1 MNIKVFASHLSNCP
15 IAQQV
20 RVCLFVMLNFKYTI
34 LTAFILLF
42 IAGACF
48 GVTITAK
55 HYRAE
60 IAQMQTEAIKAEHE
74 ATVKQLNIEHE
85 WQARQEQADK
95 EATDEISKIKD
106 KYNAAM
112 SKLHATTNSLHSDS
126 GSTNRAT
133 LSKDTTST
141 REAKATCECGQ
152 LRQDRRTLAEYA
164 LKLSAKCDEIAVERN
179 ELSKKYNA
187 LQ

>member
-1 MNIKVFASHLSNCP
+1 MFASHLNCP

-20 RVCLFVMLNFKYTI
+20 RVCLFIMLNFKYTI

-85 WQARQEQADK
+85 WQAKQEQADK
-95 EATDEISKIKD
+95 EATDEINKIKD

-112 SKLHATTNSLHSDS
+112 SKLHANSLHTDSDS
-126 GSTNRAT
+126 SGETALSTN
-133 LSKDTTST
+133 TTST

-152 LRQDRRTLAEYA
+152 LRHDRRTLAEYA

>member
-1 MNIKVFASHLSNCP
+1 MDLK
-15 IAQQV
+15 
-20 RVCLFVMLNFKYTI
+20 LFLIVATMSAVI
-34 LTAFILLF
+34 
-42 IAGACF
+42 GSCF

-85 WQARQEQADK
+85 WQAKQELADK
-95 EATDEISKIKD
+95 EATDEINKIKD

-112 SKLHATTNSLHSDS
+112 SKLHANSLQSDNT
-126 GSTNRAT
+126 STNRTA
-133 LSKDTTST
+133 LSSNTAST

-152 LRQDRRTLAEYA
+152 LRQDRKTLAEYV

-179 ELSKKYNA
+179 ELSKRYNA

>member
-1 MNIKVFASHLSNCP
+1 MDLK
-15 IAQQV
+15 
-20 RVCLFVMLNFKYTI
+20 
-34 LTAFILLF
+34 LLL
-42 IAGACF
+42 IVATMSAVIGACF

-60 IAQMQTEAIKAEHE
+60 IINLQAEAIKTEQDAL
-74 ATVKQLNIEHE
+74 VKQLNTEHE
-85 WQARQEQADK
+85 WQAKQKQADK
-95 EATDEISKIKD
+95 EATDEINKIKD

-112 SKLHATTNSLHSDS
+112 SKLHANSLHTDS
-126 GSTNRAT
+126 GSSGETALSTN
-133 LSKDTTST
+133 TTST

-152 LRQDRRTLAEYA
+152 LRHDRRTLAEYA

>member
-1 MNIKVFASHLSNCP
+1 MDLK
-15 IAQQV
+15 
-20 RVCLFVMLNFKYTI
+20 
-34 LTAFILLF
+34 LLL
-42 IAGACF
+42 IVATMSAVIGSCF
-48 GVTITAK
+48 GITITAK
-55 HYRAE
+55 YYRAE
-60 IAQMQTEAIKAEHE
+60 IAQMQTEAIKADQE

-85 WQARQEQADK
+85 WQAKQEQADK
-95 EATDEISKIKD
+95 EATDEINKIKD

-112 SKLHATTNSLHSDS
+112 SKLHANSLRSDRGS
-126 GSTNRAT
+126 FGEAALSTN
-133 LSKDTTST
+133 TTST

-152 LRQDRRTLAEYA
+152 LRQNRRTLAEYA

>member
-1 MNIKVFASHLSNCP
+1 
-15 IAQQV
+15 
-20 RVCLFVMLNFKYTI
+20 MLNFKYTI

-60 IAQMQTEAIKAEHE
+60 IAQIQAEAIKSEHE

-95 EATDEISKIKD
+95 EATNEINKIKD

-112 SKLHATTNSLHSDS
+112 SKLHANSLHSDS
-126 GSTNRAT
+126 SSSNRTTLSTN
-133 LSKDTTST
+133 TTST

-152 LRQDRRTLAEYA
+152 LRQDRRALAEYA

-179 ELSKKYNA
+179 ELSKRYNA

>member
-1 MNIKVFASHLSNCP
+1 MNIKVFASHLNCP

-20 RVCLFVMLNFKYTI
+20 RVCLFIMLNFKYTI

-60 IAQMQTEAIKAEHE
+60 IINLQAEAIKTEQDAL
-74 ATVKQLNIEHE
+74 VKQLNTEHE
-85 WQARQEQADK
+85 WQAKQKQADK
-95 EATDEISKIKD
+95 EATDEINKIKD

-112 SKLHATTNSLHSDS
+112 SKLHANSLYTDS
-126 GSTNRAT
+126 GSTSETA
-133 LSKDTTST
+133 LSTNSTSSGEVKT
-141 REAKATCECGQ
+141 TCECGQ
-152 LRQDRRTLAEYA
+152 LRHDRRTLAEYA

>member
-1 MNIKVFASHLSNCP
+1 MDLK
-15 IAQQV
+15 
-20 RVCLFVMLNFKYTI
+20 
-34 LTAFILLF
+34 LLL
-42 IAGACF
+42 IVATMSAVIGSCF
-48 GVTITAK
+48 GITVTAK

-60 IAQMQTEAIKAEHE
+60 IINLQAEAIKTEQDAL
-74 ATVKQLNIEHE
+74 VKQLNTEHE
-85 WQARQEQADK
+85 WQAKQEQADK
-95 EATDEISKIKD
+95 EATDEINKIKD

-112 SKLHATTNSLHSDS
+112 SKLHANSLRSDS
-126 GSTNRAT
+126 GSSGEAALSTN
-133 LSKDTTST
+133 TTST

-152 LRQDRRTLAEYA
+152 LRQNRRTLAEYA

>member
-1 MNIKVFASHLSNCP
+1 MDLK
-15 IAQQV
+15 
-20 RVCLFVMLNFKYTI
+20 
-34 LTAFILLF
+34 LLL
-42 IAGACF
+42 IVATMSAVIGACF

-60 IAQMQTEAIKAEHE
+60 IINLQAEAIKTEQDAL
-74 ATVKQLNIEHE
+74 VKQLNTEHE
-85 WQARQEQADK
+85 WQAKQKQANK
-95 EATDEISKIKD
+95 EATDEINKIKD

-112 SKLHATTNSLHSDS
+112 SKLHANSLYTDS
-126 GSTNRAT
+126 GSTSETA
-133 LSKDTTST
+133 LSTNTSSA
-141 REAKATCECGQ
+141 RETKTTCECGQ

>member
-1 MNIKVFASHLSNCP
+1 MDLK
-15 IAQQV
+15 
-20 RVCLFVMLNFKYTI
+20 
-34 LTAFILLF
+34 LLL
-42 IAGACF
+42 IVATMSAVIGSCF

-60 IAQMQTEAIKAEHE
+60 IINLQAEAIKTEQDAL
-74 ATVKQLNIEHE
+74 VKQLNIEHE
-85 WQARQEQADK
+85 WQAKQEQADK
-95 EATDEISKIKD
+95 EATDEINKIKD

-112 SKLHATTNSLHSDS
+112 SKLHANSLHTDS
-126 GSTNRAT
+126 GSANRTA
-133 LSKDTTST
+133 LSANTTSA
-141 REAKATCECGQ
+141 RETKTTCECGQ

-179 ELSKKYNA
+179 ELSKRYNA

>member
-1 MNIKVFASHLSNCP
+1 MNIKVFASHLNCP

-20 RVCLFVMLNFKYTI
+20 RVCLFIMLNFKYTI

-95 EATDEISKIKD
+95 DATDEINKIKD

-112 SKLHATTNSLHSDS
+112 SKLHANSLHTDS
-126 GSTNRAT
+126 SSSGETALSTN
-133 LSKDTTST
+133 TSSA
-141 REAKATCECGQ
+141 RETKATCECGQ

>member
-1 MNIKVFASHLSNCP
+1 MDLK
-15 IAQQV
+15 
-20 RVCLFVMLNFKYTI
+20 
-34 LTAFILLF
+34 LLL
-42 IAGACF
+42 IVATMSAVIGSRF

-60 IAQMQTEAIKAEHE
+60 IINLQAEAIKTEQDAL
-74 ATVKQLNIEHE
+74 VKQLNIEHE
-85 WQARQEQADK
+85 WQAKQEQADK
-95 EATDEISKIKD
+95 EATDEINKIKD

-112 SKLHATTNSLHSDS
+112 SKLHANSLYTDS
-126 GSTNRAT
+126 GSTSETA
-133 LSKDTTST
+133 LSTNSTSSGEVKT
-141 REAKATCECGQ
+141 TCECGQ
-152 LRQDRRTLAEYA
+152 LRHDRRTLAEYA

>member
-1 MNIKVFASHLSNCP
+1 MDLK
-15 IAQQV
+15 
-20 RVCLFVMLNFKYTI
+20 
-34 LTAFILLF
+34 LLL
-42 IAGACF
+42 IVATMSAVIGSCF
-48 GVTITAK
+48 GITVTAK

-60 IAQMQTEAIKAEHE
+60 IINLQAEAIKTEQDAL
-74 ATVKQLNIEHE
+74 VKQLNTEHE
-85 WQARQEQADK
+85 WQAKQEQADK
-95 EATDEISKIKD
+95 EATDEINKIKD

-112 SKLHATTNSLHSDS
+112 SKLHANSLHTDS
-126 GSTNRAT
+126 GSSNRTALSTN
-133 LSKDTTST
+133 STSSG
-141 REAKATCECGQ
+141 EAKATCECGQ

>member
-1 MNIKVFASHLSNCP
+1 MDLK
-15 IAQQV
+15 
-20 RVCLFVMLNFKYTI
+20 
-34 LTAFILLF
+34 LLL
-42 IAGACF
+42 IVATMSAVIGACF

-60 IAQMQTEAIKAEHE
+60 IINLQAEAIKTEQDAL
-74 ATVKQLNIEHE
+74 VKQLNTEHE
-85 WQARQEQADK
+85 WQAKQKQADK
-95 EATDEISKIKD
+95 EATDEINKIKD

-112 SKLHATTNSLHSDS
+112 SKLHANSLYTDS
-126 GSTNRAT
+126 GSTSETA
-133 LSKDTTST
+133 LSTNTTST

-179 ELSKKYNA
+179 ELSKRYNA

>member
-1 MNIKVFASHLSNCP
+1 MNIKVFASHLNCP

-85 WQARQEQADK
+85 WQAKQEQADK
-95 EATDEISKIKD
+95 DAADEINKIKD

-112 SKLHATTNSLHSDS
+112 SKLHANSLRSDS
-126 GSTNRAT
+126 GSSNKTT
-133 LSKDTTST
+133 LSTNTTST
-141 REAKATCECGQ
+141 REAKATCDCGQ
-152 LRQDRRTLAEYA
+152 LRHDRRTLAEYA

>member
-1 MNIKVFASHLSNCP
+1 MDLK
-15 IAQQV
+15 
-20 RVCLFVMLNFKYTI
+20 
-34 LTAFILLF
+34 LLL
-42 IAGACF
+42 IVATMSAVIGSCF
-48 GVTITAK
+48 GITVTAK

-60 IAQMQTEAIKAEHE
+60 IINLQAEAIKTEQDAL
-74 ATVKQLNIEHE
+74 VKQLNTEHE
-85 WQARQEQADK
+85 WQAKQEQADK
-95 EATDEISKIKD
+95 EATDEINKIKD

-112 SKLHATTNSLHSDS
+112 SKLHANSLHTNS
-126 GSTNRAT
+126 GSSNRTALSTN
-133 LSKDTTST
+133 STSSG
-141 REAKATCECGQ
+141 EAKATCECGQ

>member
-1 MNIKVFASHLSNCP
+1 MPVKSLFLTIV
-15 IAQQV
+15 IA
-20 RVCLFVMLNFKYTI
+20 
-34 LTAFILLF
+34 F

-60 IAQMQTEAIKAEHE
+60 IAQMQTEAIKADQE

-85 WQARQEQADK
+85 WQAKQEQADK
-95 EATDEISKIKD
+95 EAADEINKIKD

-112 SKLHATTNSLHSDS
+112 SKLHANSLRSDS
-126 GSTNRAT
+126 CSTSKTALSTN
-133 LSKDTTST
+133 TTST

-152 LRQDRRTLAEYA
+152 LRHDRRTLAEYA